1 MEQNQKYFPDGA
13 ELTGRSKTL
22 LAEMYGNR
30 FKVDQTLY
38 EYLIEFLLVFCSSK
52 NVADESSDG
61 KFRFHDL
68 DSEKEL
74 EYRVEPRMG
83 LKRFIFFDKEKK
95 SENIEIDK
103 NAYERLKD
111 ILINS
116 FEDMEEENADRCI
129 EGLQDLFHGYAVVIK
144 KRSWCAQVMLPIC
157 PEVVFCE
164 AMPET
169 RERRKLSVEI
179 LNDTEIEERKKVD
192 AGFVFNKRNFLARG
206 GEIYYLHI
214 LQGMQADSMKKQ
226 KLERLL
232 SYLLCIQGK
241 KVSTVASFIQ
251 NAWEQ
256 DMGFSGELTENFR
269 LSCIPKNAYVDIAG
283 FTVEE
288 MINFLSCDMQ
298 QIKKIELMAKG
309 VMLQIMRMLF
319 KRTVNYVGD
328 EEATW
333 IVDMGGTS
341 ANIIKKIAARGFK
354 RIEEDFAAALNNISY
369 EWKSDIDE
377 RTRVDKVREAR
388 RNSLDIFRA
397 KGKELQCIIPVS
409 GPYERFTLSEDC
421 VRFLVLALI
430 KPREKMTYDMFLHKL
445 YESYRIVIGPME
457 YQRIYKSENDVSLT
471 SPFIE
476 NSNAFQSFLKAT
488 GFLRELSDATS
499 IVENPYES
507 VKLGDGED

>member
-1 MEQNQKYFPDGA
+1 MEQNQKYFPDGT

-52 NVADESSDG
+52 CVADNSDG
-61 KFRFHDL
+61 RFRFHDL
-68 DSEKEL
+68 DSRGEL
-74 EYRVEPRMG
+74 GYTVEPRMG

-95 SENIEIDK
+95 SENIKIDEEAYMRMEKILK
-103 NAYERLKD
+103 NK
-111 ILINS
+111 
-116 FEDMEEENADRCI
+116 FEDTEEEHVDQCMEAI
-129 EGLQDLFHGYAVVIK
+129 QDLFHGYAVVIK
-144 KRSWCAQVMLPIC
+144 KRSWCAQVILPIC

-164 AMPET
+164 AMPEAQK
-169 RERRKLSVEI
+169 RRKLPVEI
-179 LNDTEIEERKKVD
+179 LNNDTEIEEHKKVD
-192 AGFVFNKRNFLARG
+192 TGFVFNKRNFLARG

-214 LQGMQADSMKKQ
+214 LQEMQADSMKKR

-232 SYLLCIQGK
+232 SYLLCTQGK

-256 DMGFSGELTENFR
+256 DMGFSGKLTENFR
-269 LSCIPKNAYVDIAG
+269 LSCIPKNAYVDIAR

-319 KRTVNYVGD
+319 KRTANYVGD
-328 EEATW
+328 EEAAW
-333 IVDMGGTS
+333 IVDMGGNS

-354 RIEEDFAAALNNISY
+354 RIEEDFTAALNKISY
-369 EWKSDIDE
+369 EWNSTIE
-377 RTRVDKVREAR
+377 EHTRVDKVREAR
-388 RNSLDIFRA
+388 HNSLDIFRA

-457 YQRIYKSENDVSLT
+457 YQKIYKSENDLSLT
-471 SPFIE
+471 SSFIE

-507 VKLGDGED
+507 VGDGED

>member
-1 MEQNQKYFPDGA
+1 MEQDQKYFPDGA
-13 ELTGRSKTL
+13 KLAGRSKTL
-22 LAEMYGNR
+22 LAEIYGNR

-52 NVADESSDG
+52 CVADGSDG

-68 DSEKEL
+68 DSKGEL
-74 EYRVEPRMG
+74 EYTVEPRMG

-95 SENIEIDK
+95 SENIKIDEK
-103 NAYERLKD
+103 AYMCMRD
-111 ILINS
+111 ILIKK
-116 FEDMEEENADRCI
+116 FEDTGEEDVVRCI

-164 AMPET
+164 AMPDAK
-169 RERRKLSVEI
+169 ERRKLPEEI
-179 LNDTEIEERKKVD
+179 LDDTETEIEKRKKVD
-192 AGFVFNKRNFLARG
+192 TGFVFNKRNFLARG

-214 LQGMQADSMKKQ
+214 LQGMQKDLRKKQ

-232 SYLLCIQGK
+232 SYLLCVQGK
-241 KVSTVASFIQ
+241 KVSTAASFIQ
-251 NAWEQ
+251 ESWEK
-256 DMGFSGELTENFR
+256 DMGFSEKLTENFR
-269 LSCIPKNAYVDIAG
+269 LSCIPENAYLDIAG

-288 MINFLSCDMQ
+288 MITFLSCDMQ

-319 KRTVNYVGD
+319 RRTVDYVGD
-328 EEATW
+328 KEAAW

-341 ANIIKKIAARGFK
+341 ANIIRKIASKGFRK
-354 RIEEDFAAALNNISY
+354 IEEDFATALNKISY
-369 EWKSDIDE
+369 EWDSTIE
-377 RTRVDKVREAR
+377 EQTRVDKVREAR

-409 GPYERFTLSEDC
+409 GSYERFTLSEDC

-445 YESYRIVIGPME
+445 YENYRIIIGPME
-457 YQRIYKSENDVSLT
+457 DQKVCKDISLT
-471 SPFIE
+471 SSFIE

-499 IVENPYES
+499 IVENPYEI
-507 VKLGDGED
+507 VKLDVGED